1 MSGFNGEVVALG
13 VWYDTT
19 LLALGEATVVPG
31 QTTFPSVAD
40 LSTGV
45 APILNASVDFRGD
58 KITIKHPAS
67 EEGVRVAAGI
77 FDGLIFTTPADSRAI
92 TGVKLKT
99 NVTGLSRQ
107 DVDFGAHFIALNSEG
122 VTLPKNAPAHTV
134 LTVRFARAHEQLA
147 QGIASFSTSS
157 GPLAN
162 SGPIQSAPGNG
173 SLMATSH
180 HHHR

>member
-1 MSGFNGEVVALG
+1 MSGFNGEAVTLG
-13 VWYDTT
+13 AWYDTT

-31 QTTFPSVAD
+31 RTTFPSVAD

-58 KITIKHPAS
+58 KITIKRPAS
-67 EEGVRVAAGI
+67 EEGDHVAAGI
-77 FDGLIFTTPADSRAI
+77 FNGLIFTTPADSRAI

-99 NVTGLSRQ
+99 NVPGLSHQ
-107 DVDFGAHFIALNSEG
+107 DVDFGAHFISLNGEG
-122 VTLPKNAPAHTV
+122 LTLPTNAPAYTE

-147 QGIASFSTSS
+147 QGIASLSTSS
-157 GPLAN
+157 GTLAD

-180 HHHR
+180 HHH